1 MKRKLL
7 FFIPKLS
14 AGGSEKV
21 TLHLLNNFDRSKYD
35 IYLGILSSR
44 GEFFSELKPDIKIHN
59 MDTTLSNSLF
69 KMAGLI
75 NSIRPDIVMSN
86 LCSMNLVVGFT
97 RLFILNKKPMYV
109 ARESG
114 IPSQRELVF
123 TKMRI
128 YRILYRLSY
137 LLFDRVVCQSDD
149 MLEEVHELYRVP
161 LSKLI
166 KIYNPININLVR
178 QLSKENSL
186 SLQSDKI
193 NLLAVGR
200 LDIVKGYDQLLK
212 SFALTKNERLHLHIL
227 GNGAEGP
234 ALKRFAADLRISER
248 VTFHDFQKNPY
259 SFMSAADLFVMT
271 SKYEGL
277 PNAMLEAMSLG
288 CPAVAYQCKGGIKE
302 IIHDGQNGYLIKYGD
317 IDKFAEMLD
326 RGIYL
331 MLNRDQ
337 IAKQVLD
344 RFNLQKIICDYEK
357 VFSS

>member
-1 MKRKLL
+1 MKQKRKIL

-35 IYLGILSSR
+35 IYLGILSSM

-97 RLFILNKKPMYV
+97 RLFVLNKKPMYV

-114 IPSQRELVF
+114 IPTQRELVF
-123 TKMRI
+123 TKMRL

-137 LLFDRVVCQSDD
+137 RLFDRVVCQSDD

-178 QLSKENSL
+178 QLSKDNNL
-186 SLQSDKI
+186 TLQSDKI

-200 LDIVKGYDQLLK
+200 LDTVKGYDQLLK
-212 SFALTKNERLHLHIL
+212 SFALTKNERLRLHIL
-227 GNGAEGP
+227 GNGSEGP
-234 ALKRFAADLRISER
+234 TLKRLASDLRISER
-248 VTFHDFQKNPY
+248 VTFHGFQRNPY
-259 SFMSAADLFVMT
+259 SFMAAADLFVMT

-288 CPAVAYQCKGGIKE
+288 CPAIAYQCKGGIRE
-302 IIHDGQNGYLIKYGD
+302 IINDGQNGYLIKYGD

-326 RGIYL
+326 SGIYL

-357 VFSS
+357 